1 MVGRSPQE
9 LAQKKEIKSM
19 AKQFYI
25 YEVKDNGTNQLGRQ
39 LSHWEVNQK
48 ATSKKEIMSAYNRK
62 GYARRVKTV
71 YTAEEFIKSFNLKE
85 AKRILTDAMQCT
97 IK

>member
-1 MVGRSPQE
+1 
-9 LAQKKEIKSM
+9 M

-48 ATSKKEIMSAYNRK
+48 ATSKKEIMSTYNRK
-62 GYARRVKTV
+62 GYARKVKAV
-71 YTAEEFIKSFNLKE
+71 YTAEEFLKSFSPAE
-85 AKRILTDAMQCT
+85 AKRILTDAMQCMV
-97 IK
+97 K

>member
-1 MVGRSPQE
+1 MLLGMQQGG
-9 LAQKKEIKSM
+9 LTGGKNM

-48 ATSKKEIMSAYNRK
+48 ATSKKEILNAYNRK
-62 GYARRVKTV
+62 GYARKVKTV
-71 YTAEEFIKSFNLKE
+71 YTAEEFVKSFSLKE
-85 AKRILTDAMQCT
+85 AKRILAVAMRCT
-97 IK
+97 VK